1 MAEDRNLQAPSPAV
15 PPELSRPFS
24 IARIGAGARVD
35 VEATPTELAALAR
48 RMGIPAIGALTCRFE
63 LHRAGGDAVQ
73 AHGSLRASVQQICV
87 VTLEPFDSK
96 LAEDFAVVFVPAGTE
111 SEEIDPE
118 ADDEIGYQ
126 GGILDLGEAA
136 SEQLALA
143 LEPFPRKPGAE
154 LPDDLAHRQ
163 AGAFAA
169 LSHLLPARKRAPDMQ
184 DD

>member
-1 MAEDRNLQAPSPAV
+1 MAEDRHPQARLPSV

-35 VEATPTELAALAR
+35 VEATQAELAALAR
-48 RMGIPAIGALTCRFE
+48 RMGVPAIASLTCRFD
-63 LHRAGGDAVQ
+63 LHSAGGDSIQ
-73 AHGSLRASVQQICV
+73 AHGSLRARVNQICV
-87 VTLEPFDSK
+87 VTLEPFDSD
-96 LAEDFAVVFVPAGTE
+96 LAEEFSVVFVPAGTE

-118 ADDEIGYQ
+118 ANDEIGYQ

-154 LPDDLAHRQ
+154 LPDDQAHRQ

-169 LSHLLPARKRAPDMQ
+169 LAHLLPAQKRAPDTQ